1 MSHPWGDRK
10 KHSMRFN
17 SKTGN
22 LIPKLLCIIAGVS
35 LVVFF
40 LFNKKGETPRNVGSI
55 ASTDLTAL
63 QSERKNKA
71 TDKGTH
77 IAYANI
83 NSLPFSISKPTPT
96 EGTEEEGL
104 HLYNVN
110 LPLETGSIVDIDL
123 KEPEETDLG
132 LGIFGEDR
140 TLAYSNNTKN
150 GGSEGVRFVI
160 TNKKPI
166 TIAVETLAVPQTG
179 NFGQYTLTV
188 TTNPE
193 EKGYFIESLPFT
205 TSRPFQGQEK
215 IHIHQT
221 IFTVDK
227 GTIVVATLKS
237 PESAGLALFISN
249 GEGTLNSSIHKGT
262 DEKEAAMT
270 FLNGGKASIIIEA
283 KNNDANLSLESGVE
297 SGESGLRTQDSGLKY
312 ALSVN
317 TKGVEYVIETL
328 PYAASGYMSKIDAEG
343 ENWRWYQIASLVPA
357 GTVITANLSVPEKAN
372 MDVTIFVDKDTLS
385 YGASHGIGEKEH
397 AELIIEKDS
406 KVYVIVD
413 NVEGEG
419 NYSLIVT
426 SAIKP

>member
-1 MSHPWGDRK
+1 MGYAEHFGRK
-10 KHSMRFN
+10 DSMRFN
-17 SKTGN
+17 LKTGN

-35 LVVFF
+35 LAVFF
-40 LFNKKGETPRNVGSI
+40 LFNKKGEAPRIAGTI
-55 ASTDLTAL
+55 ASTDLTVF
-63 QSERKNKA
+63 QSEQKNKA
-71 TDKGTH
+71 AGKGALM
-77 IAYANI
+77 AYTNI
-83 NSLPFSISKPTPT
+83 NSLPFSTSKPTPT

-104 HLYNVN
+104 HLYNVS
-110 LPLETGSIVDIDL
+110 LPLEAGSIVDIDL
-123 KEPEETDLG
+123 KEPEGTDLG

-150 GGSEGVRFVI
+150 GGSESVRFVI

-193 EKGYFIESLPFT
+193 EKGYFIESFPFT

-215 IHIHQT
+215 IHVYQT
-221 IFTVDK
+221 TFTVDK

-237 PESAGLALFISN
+237 PESAGLALYISD
-249 GEGTLNSSIHKGT
+249 GEGTLNSSIYKGT

-270 FLNGGKASIIIEA
+270 FLNGGKASIIIE
-283 KNNDANLSLESGVE
+283 SGAG
-297 SGESGLRTQDSGLKY
+297 SPDSPLRTQDSGLKY

-328 PYAASGYMSKIDAEG
+328 PYATSGYMSRIDAEG
-343 ENWRWYQIASLVPA
+343 ENWHWYQIASPVPA
-357 GTVITANLSVPEKAN
+357 GAVITANLSVPEKAN
-372 MDVTIFVDKDTLS
+372 MDVTIFVDKDTIS
-385 YGASHGIGEKEH
+385 YGADRGIGENES
-397 AELIIEKDS
+397 AELLIKKDS
-406 KVYVIVD
+406 KVYIIVD
-413 NVEGEG
+413 NVAGEG

-426 SAIKP
+426 SAIKQ